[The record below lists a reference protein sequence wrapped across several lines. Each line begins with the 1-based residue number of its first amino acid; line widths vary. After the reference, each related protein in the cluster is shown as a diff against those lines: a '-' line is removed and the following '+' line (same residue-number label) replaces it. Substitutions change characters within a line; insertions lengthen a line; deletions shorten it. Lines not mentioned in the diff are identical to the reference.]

1 MLLKSDTEKQFM
13 KAILIVIRVAKSRR
27 SWKMLT
33 RINPINKILQFTFV
47 KIVTVETLSK
57 AL

>member
-1 MLLKSDTEKQFM
+1 MRLKSDTEKQFT
-13 KAILIVIRVAKSRR
+13 KIILIVIRVAKSRR